1 VDVIVYVP
9 QIFSGITNVFISVV
23 VHVISFQNIMCVFVY
38 YLYRLSV
45 LFYITYN
52 SVHVF
57 VHSFSLSYY
66 YSFFYKHDYT
76 MYTATDTYIYT
87 HIYPTQPL
95 ILLLIIET
103 VIWAFYTII
112 IVHTH
117 ISSCSDL

>member
-66 YSFFYKHDYT
+66 YSFFYKYDYT
-76 MYTATDTYIYT
+76 MYSATYTYI
-87 HIYPTQPL
+87 
-95 ILLLIIET
+95 
-103 VIWAFYTII
+103 
-112 IVHTH
+112 
-117 ISSCSDL
+117 